1 MMQTH
6 SLLLSLKT
14 IDRITGVKFLFLHTI
29 NTLHMGDMADY
40 YREQEMDNFMDEMEL
55 EDIDHDM
62 FLNDLRA
69 IEKQAI
75 AVRDTWESYNNG
87 TLKWTT
93 KDNQHILIQEMS
105 TIHIQNSIRYL
116 ERQDK
121 GTSTSANIL
130 RAELGKRIINHIL

>member
-1 MMQTH
+1 
-6 SLLLSLKT
+6 
-14 IDRITGVKFLFLHTI
+14 
-29 NTLHMGDMADY
+29 MGDMADY